1 MDMPGHRL
9 VFTFACA
16 RHKMAGLIRSKQAGC
31 MTPSLVRFPLE
42 QCMIHGV
49 RGVVGGELGEG
60 HSSNSEYVASEDTV
74 ATSSGVWWL
83 RSERHRGL
91 SGSLL
96 PWNNYSCI
104 FRFFKK
110 TIRVFH

>member
-16 RHKMAGLIRSKQAGC
+16 RHKIAGLIRSKQAGRK
-31 MTPSLVRFPLE
+31 TPSLVRFLPE
-42 QCMIHGV
+42 QCMIHGSV

-83 RSERHRGL
+83 RFERHRGL
-91 SGSLL
+91 SGSLLL

-104 FRFFKK
+104 FRFF
-110 TIRVFH
+110 

>member
-16 RHKMAGLIRSKQAGC
+16 RHKIAGLIRSKQAGRK
-31 MTPSLVRFPLE
+31 TPSLVRFLPE
-42 QCMIHGV
+42 KCMIHGSV

-60 HSSNSEYVASEDTV
+60 HSSNSEYIASEDIV

-83 RSERHRGL
+83 IRFLKGTEGL
-91 SGSLL
+91 ANLFYLG
-96 PWNNYSCI
+96 I
-104 FRFFKK
+104 
-110 TIRVFH
+110 TIHAFH

>member
-1 MDMPGHRL
+1 MSQKHT

-16 RHKMAGLIRSKQAGC
+16 RHKMAGLIRSKQAGRK
-31 MTPSLVRFPLE
+31 TPSLVRFLPE
-42 QCMIHGV
+42 QCMIHGSV

-60 HSSNSEYVASEDTV
+60 HNSNSEYIASEDIV

-83 RSERHRGL
+83 RFERHRGL

-104 FRFFKK
+104 FRFF
-110 TIRVFH
+110 